1 MFQPLNSCY
10 TLNLAMNLNN
20 YSQKLNEVKKSI
32 SVKINGLKLVNFL
45 MVTDLFLQIK
55 NIRPTYPKF

>member
-1 MFQPLNSCY
+1 
-10 TLNLAMNLNN
+10 MNLNN

-45 MVTDLFLQIK
+45 MVTELFLQIK